1 MMEQKELP
9 PVTIVSR
16 LPKKAIGG
24 KLIFNIKDGYF
35 YKGVDTE
42 KEVQDGNN
50 LEETSVRD

>member
-1 MMEQKELP
+1 MMEQKELS
-9 PVTIVSR
+9 PVTIVNR
-16 LPKKAIGG
+16 LPKKVVLG